1 MKIPLNSMRMC
12 HIFWHIL
19 VFFGKDGS
27 IVMLITLKKCEI
39 QVFCGLKSALDGK
52 KFWSGKL
59 KAVPLRADYYQS
71 NSLLGNAV
79 WNLAVP
85 QGIVW
90 AIN

>member
-1 MKIPLNSMRMC
+1 MVFGQMR
-12 HIFWHIL
+12 
-19 VFFGKDGS
+19 GE
-27 IVMLITLKKCEI
+27 T
-39 QVFCGLKSALDGK
+39 GK
-52 KFWSGKL
+52 KFLSGRG

-85 QGIVW
+85 HGVVR

>member
-1 MKIPLNSMRMC
+1 
-12 HIFWHIL
+12 

-71 NSLLGNAV
+71 NSSLWQCRVEFGRSAWCCLGN
-79 WNLAVP
+79 
-85 QGIVW
+85 
-90 AIN
+90 

>member
-1 MKIPLNSMRMC
+1 MKLL
-12 HIFWHIL
+12 IFVKYYGFMA
-19 VFFGKDGS
+19 VFGQINRQKAEKF
-27 IVMLITLKKCEI
+27 L
-39 QVFCGLKSALDGK
+39 SARG
-52 KFWSGKL
+52 

-85 QGIVW
+85 HGVVR